1 MILNKLLKAYNQES
15 KVNLL
20 LSNEIKKME
29 QIRMEIEKTEI
40 KEIYVIFEMPIE
52 KNKLIE
58 NIQQINNFVDK
69 LKYQNKSKRFL

>member
-58 NIQQINNFVDK
+58 NIQQIKNFVDK
-69 LKYQNKSKRFL
+69 SKYQNKSKRFL